1 MILKVGE
8 KSFQF
13 FNDVSIQTSLASIA
27 STFTFT
33 VKFDS
38 DNADH
43 KYLCQPL
50 SYHTVRFY
58 DETRLDEKNKG
69 LLSTGIVTDWG
80 FNDEAT
86 PDLVQISGYSPGGF
100 LEDCEIPYSLYPLES
115 NNRSLKEIATRL
127 LKPFGIGLV
136 IYDSVTKECNEI
148 IAKSVATPEEKIK
161 DYLSKIAAQKN
172 VIISHDIFGNVIMFR
187 PVVSSTSK
195 IFLQPSNTVKLTLD
209 VNGRGLHSELTSIRQ
224 PEKGTGSNP
233 FENDY
238 AEEAEPEP
246 DFDFGPSKS
255 FKISSVDTV
264 KNPLVKVFRP
274 SVDVLSSGT
283 FYTTTTAARN
293 RRAAELQSIRVNFTS
308 NLFLPLSVGDVV
320 EVQDPSCFLYTRTRM
335 IVDSTT
341 ISESSD
347 KKYMTGSLVLPET
360 FTGNEP
366 KNIFG

>member
-13 FNDVSIQTSLASIA
+13 FNDVSIQTTFASIA

-33 VKFDS
+33 VKFDPS
-38 DNADH
+38 NPDH

-50 SYHTVRFY
+50 SYHKVRFY
-58 DETRLDEKNKG
+58 DETRLSEENKG
-69 LLSTGIVTDWG
+69 LLSTGIVTDWN
-80 FNDEAT
+80 FNSEAA

-115 NNRSLKEIATRL
+115 NNRSLKEIAQRL
-127 LKPFGIGLV
+127 LTPFGIGLI
-136 IYDSVTKECNEI
+136 IYDSVAKECNEVI
-148 IAKSVATPEEKIK
+148 EKGVARPEEKIK

-187 PVVSSTSK
+187 PVISSKSK
-195 IFLQPSNTVKLTLD
+195 LFLEPTTTIKLSLD
-209 VNGRGLHSELTSIRQ
+209 VSGRGIHSELTSIRQ
-224 PEKGTGSNP
+224 PEKGNGDNP

-238 AEEAEPEP
+238 AEEADPEP

-264 KNPLVKVFRP
+264 KNPMVKVFRP

-283 FYTTTTAARN
+283 FYTTLTAARN
-293 RRAAELQSIRVNFTS
+293 RRAAELQNIRVTFTS
-308 NLFLPLSVGDVV
+308 NLFLPLSIGDVV
-320 EVQDPSCFLYTRTRM
+320 EVQDPACYLYQRTRM
-335 IVDSTT
+335 VVESTM

-360 FTGNEP
+360 FTANDP